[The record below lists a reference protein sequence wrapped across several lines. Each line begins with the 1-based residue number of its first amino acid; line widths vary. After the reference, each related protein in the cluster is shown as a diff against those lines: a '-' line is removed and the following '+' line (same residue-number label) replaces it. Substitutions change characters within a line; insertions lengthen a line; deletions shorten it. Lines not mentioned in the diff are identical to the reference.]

1 LQNEIS
7 LERPASQAYTQE
19 FNMKHLVHLPFLS
32 FYLALNLGCNQPQP
46 SYAQR
51 VFCDAETTINGKFI
65 SQGASFDHSNRQ
77 TNKIAFSGKHSVL
90 LQKGGEYGMTCH
102 LNDVKEGERFII
114 RVKRH
119 SKTSEGSLELA
130 GKQIHLC
137 YFSTSQA
144 SIEKSSDGW
153 DELELDILVPYGVD
167 SILIYL
173 RNSTEEPVYF
183 DDLEILRYEKI
194 NPVYSD
200 LPTLELFMDSLD
212 MAQMVQLRDDALKE
226 GIIDKKAKKEFKCA
240 ISYNG
245 EHFNARIRF
254 KGDWTDHLKTNKWSF
269 RIKLDGGRTIMG
281 KRTFSIQHP
290 ETRGYAKEWLIHKI
304 LQKEG
309 VLTTMYEFIPVEL
322 NGKVLGLYAIEEHF
336 TKQLLESQNRREG
349 VILKFNEDPFW
360 ESLLLKKRENIHRY
374 YPTFVASVIEPFGK
388 KKVLKSD
395 ALKEQFIVGQGLC
408 EMYRTFHPD
417 VDLYLDVETYTKYL
431 AVLTL
436 ANCSSHSTE
445 WHNQRWYVNPVTA
458 KLEPIAFD
466 FSGFFEF
473 NPQGNKSFTLFKDMS
488 QDKPVVMTQ
497 YLKGFVLKNQFI
509 QKRYLAN
516 LERMIDDGYLDSI
529 LEEMDSEIKT
539 INQLL
544 GVEFPGEQVEVGVLK
559 DNIVE
564 IKKQLPDF
572 KKWLQNG
579 LVNVKPDTSN
589 KRLHIHSEI
598 STRLSVRAYKQA
610 KHSYVI
616 ENNGGHKIRIF
627 GYKSKGS
634 KDTVLIPTPLEIGVT
649 HWRRDRTELTLTEK
663 ASAFYYTMD
672 GSKNVGKTSVFSWPA
687 PEISSPRLA
696 LIKSANNYNKS
707 VITKEKQGL
716 RIREG
721 SYVLNELLY
730 IPKGTKLIIE
740 AGTKLIFKNTGGIL
754 SESPI
759 IMEGSIE
766 EPIIILS
773 ESAENRGLT
782 VLQAN
787 AESILKHVQFQSMN
801 NLSFEGWILTGGINF
816 YESDVVMDNCNIND
830 ARSEDALNI
839 IRSNFELNSCKIK
852 NSMSDG
858 FDSDF
863 SKGSIINCRF
873 TDIGNDAVDFS
884 GSQVELED
892 CEFLNIGDK
901 AVSVGEQS
909 VLTMKHSTITNAKI
923 GVAAKDRS
931 HATLSD
937 LKVSDCEYGYVAY
950 TKKAEYGGATIEIE
964 NIRLKNVEKEGDI
977 ELNSRLIKDGVT
989 IQGTEYSKVS
999 KY

>member
-1 LQNEIS
+1 LRNEIPNKRS
-7 LERPASQAYTQE
+7 ASYAHTQE
-19 FNMKHLVHLPFLS
+19 FNMQYLVRVLFLLIPFVS
-32 FYLALNLGCNQPQP
+32 TLGCHQPQTD
-46 SYAQR
+46 YAQR
-51 VFCDAETTINGKFI
+51 IFCDAETTTNGKFI

-119 SKTSEGSLELA
+119 SKTSVGSLELA

-153 DELELDILVPYGVD
+153 DELELDILVPFGVD

-200 LPTLELFMDSLD
+200 LPTLELFIDSLD
-212 MAQMVQLRDDALKE
+212 MAQMVQFRDDALKQ
-226 GIIDKKAKKEFKCA
+226 GIIDKKAKKEFTCS

-245 EHFNARIRF
+245 EHYGADIRF

-336 TKQLLESQNRREG
+336 TKQLLESQNRRES

-360 ESLLLKKRENIHRY
+360 ESLLLKKRENIHHY
-374 YPTFVASVIEPFGK
+374 SPTFAVSVIEPFGK
-388 KKVLKSD
+388 KKVSKKPSLKQ
-395 ALKEQFIVGQGLC
+395 QFIIGQDLA

-488 QDKPVVMTQ
+488 QDKPVVMTH
-497 YLKGFVLKNQFI
+497 YLKGFVLKNQFL
-509 QKRYLAN
+509 QERYLAN
-516 LERMIDDGYLDSI
+516 LERMIDEGYLDAV

-539 INQLL
+539 IDQLL
-544 GVEFPGEQVEVGVLK
+544 AVEFPEEKVEVGALK
-559 DNIVE
+559 NNITE
-564 IKKQLPDF
+564 IKKQLPSF
-572 KKWLQNG
+572 KEWLQNG
-579 LVNVKPDTSN
+579 LVKVKPDTSN

-616 ENNGGHKIRIF
+616 ENNGGHKVSVF
-627 GYKSKGS
+627 GYKIKSA
-634 KDTVLIPTPLEIGVT
+634 KDTVFIPNPIEVGVT
-649 HWRRDRTELTLTEK
+649 NWQRDRATLELIEK
-663 ASAFYYTMD
+663 PSAIYYTME
-672 GSKNVGKTSVFSWPA
+672 GSDMTGNASIFSWPA
-687 PEISSPRLA
+687 PKIFSPRTGFIESTGNYGD
-696 LIKSANNYNKS
+696 LITLEKRGLCIHKGTY
-707 VITKEKQGL
+707 VISNL
-716 RIREG
+716 I
-721 SYVLNELLY
+721 Y
-730 IPKGTKLIIE
+730 IPKGTKLIID
-740 AGTKLIFKNTGGIL
+740 AGTELVFKNTGGIL
-754 SESPI
+754 SESPVQI
-759 IMEGSIE
+759 IGSKKLPVVIR
-766 EPIIILS
+766 S
-773 ESAENRGLT
+773 ESNYNQGVT

-787 AESILKHVQFQSMN
+787 EESILKHVQFQSMN
-801 NLSFEGWILTGGINF
+801 NLSCEGWILTGGINF
-816 YESDVVMDNCNIND
+816 YESDVTMDNCTINN
-830 ARSEDALNI
+830 AGSEDALNI

-863 SKGSIINCRF
+863 SKGSIVNCRF
-873 TDIGNDAVDFS
+873 TDIGNDAVDLS
-884 GSQVELED
+884 GSQVEMKD
-892 CEFLNIGDK
+892 CELLNVGDK
-901 AVSVGEQS
+901 AVSVGERS
-909 VLTMKHSTITNAKI
+909 VLTMKQSTITSAKI

-931 HATLSD
+931 YAALSE
-937 LKVSDCEYGYVAY
+937 LEFSDCKYGYVAY
-950 TKKAEYGGATIEIE
+950 TKKSEYGGATIEIE
-964 NIRLKNVEKEGDI
+964 DIRLKNVKKEGDI